1 MPSVVIRSFEYDSA
15 RNELTVSFRTGK
27 VYIYTLVPPSVAAAM
42 RAALSKGAYFNENIR
57 DKYHHRQTQGDVP
70 RVTTTDGRSL
80 LDILKASTD
89 D

>member
-1 MPSVVIRSFEYDSA
+1 MPSTVIRSFEYDTV

-27 VYIYTLVPPSVAAAM
+27 VYVYTLVPPSIAVAM
-42 RAALSKGAYFNENIR
+42 RAAFSKGTYFNENIR

-70 RVTTTDGRSL
+70 RAGTADKRSL
-80 LDILKASTD
+80 LDTLKASKD